1 MEVLLLEDVEGLGF
15 RGEVVRVRDG
25 YARNFLIPRGLA
37 KKATPSVLKAWKVE
51 QEQKR
56 RKIERAQ
63 EQARAVA
70 DRLEGTVVSF
80 TLKMGE
86 GGKAYGSIGAG
97 DIARALQEMGFE
109 VERKQIRLG
118 SALRTAGEFPVQIRL
133 MEGVFATI
141 TVRIEPEAVPHEEPE
156 ETPAEEPSTEPAP
169 ATEEHQETPMEGED
183 VEGQEETEEA

>member
-15 RGEVVRVRDG
+15 RGDVVRVRDG

-80 TLKMGE
+80 TLKIGE

-118 SALRTAGEFPVQIRL
+118 STLRMAGEFPVQVRL

-141 TVRIEPEAVPHEEPE
+141 TVKVEPEASPQEEPVVTSAGE
-156 ETPAEEPSTEPAP
+156 PPAEPAP
-169 ATEEHQETPMEGED
+169 ETGENQETPTEGED
-183 VEGQEETEEA
+183 VEAQEETEEA